1 MVYFIVFN
9 AVFLNIALFIID
21 MKIISVGVFD
31 IIKLNKL
38 VDENEYLQKVL
49 EFINGY
55 WHINTENTNE
65 IERLLK
71 KNLIKYKIKT
81 I

>member
-9 AVFLNIALFIID
+9 AVFLNIALFIIN

-49 EFINGY
+49 EFINGCWY
-55 WHINTENTNE
+55 INTENTNE

-71 KNLIKYKIKT
+71 KNIIKYKIKT

>member
-9 AVFLNIALFIID
+9 AVFLNIALFIIN

-49 EFINGY
+49 EFINGR

-71 KNLIKYKIKT
+71 KNIIKYKIKT

>member
-9 AVFLNIALFIID
+9 AVFLNIALFIIN

-49 EFINGY
+49 EFINGC
-55 WHINTENTNE
+55 WCINTDDTKE
-65 IERLLK
+65 IERLLQ
-71 KNLIKYKIKT
+71 KNRIKYKIKT

>member
-9 AVFLNIALFIID
+9 AVFLNIALFIIN

-49 EFINGY
+49 EFINGC

-71 KNLIKYKIKT
+71 KNIIKYKIKT

>member
-1 MVYFIVFN
+1 MV
-9 AVFLNIALFIID
+9 LFIIN

-49 EFINGY
+49 EFINGC
-55 WHINTENTNE
+55 WHINTENTKE

-71 KNLIKYKIKT
+71 KNVIKYKIKT

>member
-1 MVYFIVFN
+1 MIYFTIFNVVFC
-9 AVFLNIALFIID
+9 NIELFINN

-38 VDENEYLQKVL
+38 VDENAYLQKVL

-55 WHINTENTNE
+55 WRINIENTKE

-71 KNLIKYKIKT
+71 KNIIKYKIK
-81 I
+81 II

>member
-1 MVYFIVFN
+1 
-9 AVFLNIALFIID
+9 

-55 WHINTENTNE
+55 WCINIENTKE

-71 KNLIKYKIKT
+71 KNAIKYKIKT

>member
-1 MVYFIVFN
+1 MVFC
-9 AVFLNIALFIID
+9 NIELFINN

-38 VDENEYLQKVL
+38 VDENAYLQKVL

-55 WHINTENTNE
+55 WCINIENTKE

-71 KNLIKYKIKT
+71 KNIIKYKIK
-81 I
+81 II